1 MGAINNT
8 IDNLLDEFD
17 IALWFVLILF
27 SVASLAFL
35 AALFS
40 RPEPDSHCAAAG
52 QRSRQRGQWT
62 DTPSQ
67 TATTL
72 LTRPRR
78 EGRALGPWEA
88 LGCVPI

>member
-52 QRSRQRGQWT
+52 
-62 DTPSQ
+62 
-67 TATTL
+67 
-72 LTRPRR
+72 
-78 EGRALGPWEA
+78 
-88 LGCVPI
+88 